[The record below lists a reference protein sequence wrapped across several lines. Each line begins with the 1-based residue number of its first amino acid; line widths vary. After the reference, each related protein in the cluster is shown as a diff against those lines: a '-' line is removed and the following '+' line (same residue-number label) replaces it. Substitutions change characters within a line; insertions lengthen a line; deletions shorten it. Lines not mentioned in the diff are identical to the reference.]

1 MRSIRISES
10 ELVNLIEESVRN
22 ALNEMSPAADN
33 KESFILK
40 AKAKHPIENY
50 DYSKVVYNG
59 SKNPVEIICPQH
71 GSFMQRPTDH
81 LSGCGCWRC
90 KMPHLERV
98 VESELVALGVNY
110 TPRYR
115 DSWLLGQHL
124 DFFLDDYKVGI
135 ECQGIQHFKPVP
147 FFGGK
152 VKLFVRQKL
161 DMIKRIKCIS
171 QNVQLEYIDYTDS
184 DDMIKQKIRV
194 VISSLKKK

>member
-1 MRSIRISES
+1 MKIQLTES
-10 ELVNLIEESVRN
+10 ELHSLVENCVRSV
-22 ALNEMSPAADN
+22 LNEMSPAADD
-33 KESFILK
+33 KDSFILK

-50 DYSKVVYNG
+50 DYSKVVYIN
-59 SKNPVEIICPQH
+59 SKIPVEIVCPHH

-98 VESELVALGVNY
+98 VESELKALGVNY

-115 DSWLLGQHL
+115 ESWLLGQHL
-124 DFFLDDYKVGI
+124 DFFLNDYSVAI

-152 VKLFVRQKL
+152 VKLFARQKL
-161 DMIKRIKCIS
+161 DIIKRIKCVS
-171 QNVQLEYIDYTDS
+171 QNVRLEYINYTDT
-184 DDMIKQKIRV
+184 DDMIRQKIRGI
-194 VISSLKKK
+194 ISSLKKK